1 MAKITERQRQYFIDR
16 VHEET
21 DKEINALNL
30 KYSSTIEKAASKNFD
45 KFLKDLGCD
54 KLYKDTKKAE
64 ALITE
69 NKIQL
74 SSIINRN
81 RTKEQNNNHM
91 TSVHEWSSWK
101 DFNKAL
107 RQMASSCAK
116 DLFENTT
123 GGKRIKVLRNK
134 RKAAVDH
141 IYGMN
146 NNNEIIAGVNHIL
159 KGTNVKLLGE

>member
-81 RTKEQNNNHM
+81 RTKKVNNNHM
-91 TSVHEWSSWK
+91 TSVHEWSCWK

-107 RQMASSCAK
+107 RQMASNCAK
-116 DLFENTT
+116 DLFESTP
-123 GGKRIKVLRNK
+123 GGKRIKVLRDK

-146 NNNEIIAGVNHIL
+146 SNNEIIAGVNHIL

>member
-1 MAKITERQRQYFIDR
+1 MAKITERQWQYFIDR

-81 RTKEQNNNHM
+81 RTKKVNNNHM

-101 DFNKAL
+101 DFNQAL
-107 RQMASSCAK
+107 RQMASNCAK
-116 DLFENTT
+116 DLFESTT
-123 GGKRIKVLRNK
+123 GGKRIKVLRDK

-146 NNNEIIAGVNHIL
+146 SNNEIIAGVNNIL
-159 KGTNVKLLGE
+159 KGTNFKLLGE

>member
-21 DKEINALNL
+21 DKEIKALNL
-30 KYSSTIEKAASKNFD
+30 KYASTIEATTSKNFG
-45 KFLKDLGCD
+45 KFIKDLGCE

-64 ALITE
+64 ALLTE

-74 SSIINRN
+74 SGIINRN
-81 RTKEQNNNHM
+81 RTKEQNNHHM
-91 TSVHEWSSWK
+91 TSIHEWSSWK
-101 DFNKAL
+101 DFNNAL
-107 RQMASSCAK
+107 RQMAGNCAK
-116 DLFENTT
+116 DLFEDTP
-123 GGKRIKVLRNK
+123 GGKRIKMLKDK